1 MAQIIQGDDLM
12 LFINTSTGSTPVYKS
27 IGFATSHS
35 LEINAETSD
44 VASKDHGIWNTKE
57 IKTFSWTCSSENL
70 MSNDQEGVGYYDL
83 YDLMINKT
91 KIKAVFSPKKTGE
104 TAVDGLDVPSG
115 GWSPV
120 ADDTTDNTSNG
131 DKSDDRLEGLV
142 IISSLSLN
150 APNGDNA
157 TYTVSFEGASKLE
170 HKK

>member
-12 LFINTSTGSTPVYKS
+12 LFLNKGTDSNPIYKS

-44 VASKDHGIWNTKE
+44 VASKDHGQWNTKE
-57 IKTFSWTCSSENL
+57 IKTFSWTASSENL
-70 MSNDQEGVGYYDL
+70 MSNDQEGIGYYDL

-104 TAVDGLDVPSG
+104 TAVDGLDVPTG

-120 ADDTTDNTSNG
+120 ADKTTESPESTA
-131 DKSDDRLEGLV
+131 DDRLEGLV

-157 TYTVSFEGASKLE
+157 TYTVNFEGASKLE